1 MTLRILLVEDNPTF
15 LMAVRQFMDRAAGMR
30 VVGLAHNGA
39 QALALAA
46 ELQPDLVLLDMALP
60 QMSGL
65 EVARAM
71 LAWPQPPRIVFLSMH
86 DQAAYRE
93 AARDLGVQGFV
104 GKADFVAALL
114 PIIEKIM
121 TDIAHAKGGS
131 L

>member
-15 LMAVRQFMDRAAGMR
+15 LMAVCQFLDRAAGMR

-46 ELQPDLVLLDMALP
+46 ELQPDLVLLDIALP

-93 AARDLGVQGFV
+93 AARDLGVQGLV

-114 PIIEKIM
+114 PILEEVM
-121 TDIAHAKGGS
+121 SDIAHAKRGS

>member
-15 LMAVRQFMDRAAGMR
+15 LMAVRQFLDRAADIR
-30 VVGLAHNGA
+30 VIGQAHNGV

-114 PIIEKIM
+114 PIIEKII
-121 TDIAHAKGGS
+121 TDIAHAEGNS

>member
-1 MTLRILLVEDNPTF
+1 MSIRILLVDDNKTF
-15 LMAVRQFMDRAAGMR
+15 LMAVRQFMDMVTGLR
-30 VVGLAHNGA
+30 VVGEAHDGT

-46 ELQPDLVLLDMALP
+46 ELQPDLVLLDIAMP
-60 QMSGL
+60 QMCGL

-71 LAWPQPPRIVFLSMH
+71 QAWPQPPRIVFLSMH
-86 DQAAYRE
+86 DHAVYRE

-121 TDIAHAKGGS
+121 DDIAHS
-131 L
+131 SRSPL

>member
-15 LMAVRQFMDRAAGMR
+15 LMAVRQFLDRAAGMR

-39 QALALAA
+39 QALTLAA

>member
-15 LMAVRQFMDRAAGMR
+15 LMAVRQFLNRAQGMR
-30 VVGLAHNGA
+30 VVGQAHNGV
-39 QALALAA
+39 QALSLAA

-71 LAWPQPPRIVFLSMH
+71 LAWVQPPRIVFLSMH
-86 DQAAYRE
+86 DQSAYRE
-93 AARDLGVQGFV
+93 AARDLGVPGFV

-114 PIIEKIM
+114 PILEEVM
-121 TDIAHAKGGS
+121 SDIAHAKRGS